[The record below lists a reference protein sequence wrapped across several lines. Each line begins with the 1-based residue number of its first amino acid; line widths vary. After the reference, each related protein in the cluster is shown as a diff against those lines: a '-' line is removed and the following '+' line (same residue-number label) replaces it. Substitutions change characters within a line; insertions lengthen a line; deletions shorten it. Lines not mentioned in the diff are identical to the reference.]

1 MTHGDAAA
9 ARGAFGADTIH
20 TTVPNATTT
29 AVRIRRRY
37 QIGCAARRGAVGRY
51 WPCCVMVIGVPVMVI
66 VAVRAGPVFG
76 ATANCTV
83 PFPAPEA
90 GVTVR
95 KVALLVAV
103 HAHVLGVVTEID
115 AEPPD
120 AGNVV
125 VVTPVMIWQPVG
137 PVVEL
142 ELLSLQAAAE
152 RTRARAEHM
161 ASVRRE

>member
-1 MTHGDAAA
+1 M
-9 ARGAFGADTIH
+9 I
-20 TTVPNATTT
+20 
-29 AVRIRRRY
+29 
-37 QIGCAARRGAVGRY
+37 
-51 WPCCVMVIGVPVMVI
+51 VIGVPVMVM

-83 PFPAPEA
+83 PFPVPEA

-95 KVALLVAV
+95 KLALLVAV

-137 PVVEL
+137 PIVEL
-142 ELLSLQAAAE
+142 EFLSLQVAAVK
-152 RTRARAEHM
+152 RKARAESM
-161 ASVRRE
+161 ASVRREKWLVIMPKLHCTDHSICGSVQSG

>member
-1 MTHGDAAA
+1 
-9 ARGAFGADTIH
+9 
-20 TTVPNATTT
+20 
-29 AVRIRRRY
+29 
-37 QIGCAARRGAVGRY
+37 
-51 WPCCVMVIGVPVMVI
+51 VIVIDVPVMVM

-83 PFPAPEA
+83 PFPVPEA

-95 KVALLVAV
+95 KLALLVAV

-125 VVTPVMIWQPVG
+125 VVMPVMIWQPLG
-137 PVVEL
+137 PVVEV
-142 ELLSLQAAAE
+142 EFLSLQAAAK
-152 RTRARAEHM
+152 RTRARAESR
-161 ASVRRE
+161 ACVRREKWQVIMPKTLCTDHSSCCAAVQL